1 MNLQEEAVVRLTR
14 QEVAKILRMSLG
26 TLDKRIKDGE
36 ISVVRDGSRIFI
48 LQSELGRYL
57 FGE

>member
-48 LQSELGRYL
+48 LQSELSRYL